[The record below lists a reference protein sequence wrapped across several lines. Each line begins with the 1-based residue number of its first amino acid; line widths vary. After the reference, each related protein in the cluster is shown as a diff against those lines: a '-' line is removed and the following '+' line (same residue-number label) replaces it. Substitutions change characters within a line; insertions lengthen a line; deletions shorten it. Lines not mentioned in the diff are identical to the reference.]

1 MDYAEIIVT
10 AIVSAGIPSAVCG
23 LLLKRYVGR
32 LDRRDAARAEEARLA
47 YQADQAALGGVRECA
62 KAIVKLDPGRK
73 ASNGDLDRAAA
84 YAEEIKHK
92 QADFMA
98 RKAAAK

>member
-1 MDYAEIIVT
+1 MRPADQAL
-10 AIVSAGIPSAVCG
+10 C
-23 LLLKRYVGR
+23 RR

-62 KAIVKLDPGRK
+62 KAIVKLDPERK

-98 RKAAAK
+98 RKAAGK